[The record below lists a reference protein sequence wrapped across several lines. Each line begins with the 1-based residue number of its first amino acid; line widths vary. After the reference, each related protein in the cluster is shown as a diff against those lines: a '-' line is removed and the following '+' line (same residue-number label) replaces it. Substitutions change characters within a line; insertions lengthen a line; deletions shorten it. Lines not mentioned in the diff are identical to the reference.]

1 MLLWLFVIAVV
12 VFVVAYNTY
21 GKFMANIYGLS
32 DDNKTPAE
40 TMYDGVDYCPAHPAV
55 LLGHHFSSI
64 AGAGPITGP
73 ITAATQFGWLPTY
86 LWCVIGSAFLGGP
99 HDMGGLVAS
108 MRHEGK
114 SIGEVVDRWVGRRGK
129 ILFLL
134 FTILTIILVVAV
146 FLQLSADSFATDPAV
161 AFSSTLYIFMAVV
174 FGILIYR
181 MNCPLWLMTIIMVPI
196 ILYACWFGND
206 HRGISNIFSFSGNPA
221 LEFHTAAGGV
231 AVSSEE
237 QFETL
242 KASGD
247 EVLQDV
253 GNFKAYTD
261 AKKVLYTKNMEAW
274 RWVLVVYIILAST
287 LPVWLLLQP
296 RDYLAS
302 YFLYFAVIIGG
313 IGMVMGS
320 SNGLEVELEM
330 FRGFVG
336 KNAQGAEIPG
346 TYLWPM
352 LFITVAC
359 GALSGFHALVGSGT
373 TSKQIRKEKDAV
385 LVGYGAMLIEGIVA
399 TIAIGTVMIAAGGK
413 MIVNPTITYATGF
426 GRFASIIGIDP
437 IVGKSLGLLAMNS
450 FLLTSLDTATR
461 LGRYLIQELFNMKID
476 RYTSTG
482 FVVAAAM
489 GMLLMKTHNPQGV
502 EIPVWSALW
511 PMFGSAN
518 QLVGA
523 LVLLGVAVWVA
534 RGLKKPNQWLM
545 YPMWFMLLTTCA
557 ALVLMIKS
565 NLIDAAVPNW
575 LLGGLSIVL
584 LVLAIAM
591 VQQAFAVLKKDQAA

>member
-1 MLLWLFVIAVV
+1 MFAIAVV

-21 GKFMANIYGLS
+21 GKFMAGIYGLS
-32 DDNKTPAE
+32 NDNKTPAE
-40 TMYDGVDYCPAHPAV
+40 AMYDGVDYCPAHPAV

-73 ITAATQFGWLPTY
+73 ITAANIFGWLPTY

-114 SIGEVVDRWVGRRGK
+114 SIGEVVDRWIGRKGK

-146 FLQLSADSFATDPAV
+146 FLQLSANSFAADPAV
-161 AFSSTLYIFMAVV
+161 AFSSVLYIFMAVI
-174 FGILIYR
+174 FGVLIYR
-181 MNCPLWLMTIIMVPI
+181 MNFPLWLMTVIMVPI
-196 ILYACWFGND
+196 IIYACWFGNQNKVIY
-206 HRGISNIFSFSGNPA
+206 HMFSFSGNTA
-221 LEFHTAAGGV
+221 LEFHRAPDGSAIDSAEKFEAA
-231 AVSSEE
+231 
-237 QFETL
+237 
-242 KASGD
+242 KATD
-247 EVLQDV
+247 EVLKDV
-253 GNFKAYTD
+253 GTFEEYTA
-261 AKKVLYTKNMEAW
+261 AKKALNAKNMEAW
-274 RWVLVVYIILAST
+274 RWVLVVYIILASI

-302 YFLYFAVIIGG
+302 YFLYFAVIIGS
-313 IGMVMGS
+313 IGMVVGGS
-320 SNGLEVELEM
+320 HFEVKLPAFKSFIGANGD
-330 FRGFVG
+330 
-336 KNAQGAEIPG
+336 
-346 TYLWPM
+346 YLWPM

-399 TIAIGTVMIAAGGK
+399 TIAIGTIMVSGSMLGDP
-413 MIVNPTITYATGF
+413 MNTYATGF
-426 GRFASIIGIDP
+426 GRFAQIVGIDP
-437 IVGKSLGLLAMNS
+437 IIGKSLGLLALNS

-476 RYTSTG
+476 RYSATG
-482 FVVAAAM
+482 VVVVAAM
-489 GMLLMKTHNPQGV
+489 GMLLMKTHNTAGA

-523 LVLLGVAVWVA
+523 LVLLGVAVWVK
-534 RGLKKPNQWLM
+534 RGLKKRNDWLM
-545 YPMWFMLLTTCA
+545 YPMWFMLLTTLA
-557 ALVLMIKS
+557 ALGFMIKG
-565 NLIDAAVPNW
+565 NLVDAKVPNY

-584 LVLAIAM
+584 FLLALAM
-591 VQQAFAVLKKDQAA
+591 VQQAFSALKKDHTV

>member
-1 MLLWLFVIAVV
+1 V
-12 VFVVAYNTY
+12 VFVIAYNTY
-21 GKFMANIYGLS
+21 GKFMAGIYGLS
-32 DDNKTPAE
+32 DSNKTPAE
-40 TMYDGVDYCPAHPAV
+40 AMYDGVDYCPAHPAV

-99 HDMGGLVAS
+99 HDMGGLVSS

-114 SIGEVVDRWVGRRGK
+114 SVGEVVDRWIGRRGK

-134 FTILTIILVVAV
+134 FTIITITLVVAV

-161 AFSSTLYIFMAVV
+161 AFSSTLYIIMAVV

-196 ILYACWFGND
+196 IIYACWFGNG
-206 HRGISNIFSFSGNPA
+206 HRSIADLFSFSGNPA
-221 LEFHTAAGGV
+221 LEFHTGEKGAAV
-231 AVSSEE
+231 DSDEKFQA
-237 QFETL
+237 L

-247 EVLQDV
+247 EVLKDIPT
-253 GNFKAYTD
+253 FEAYTA
-261 AKKVLYTKNMEAW
+261 AKRALYTKNMEVW
-274 RWVLVVYIILAST
+274 RWILVVYIIAASV

-313 IGMVMGS
+313 IGMFLGS
-320 SNGLEVELEM
+320 SRGLEVQLEA
-330 FRGFVG
+330 FKGFIG
-336 KNAQGAEIPG
+336 KNAAGANVPG
-346 TYLWPM
+346 MYLWPM

-385 LVGYGAMLIEGIVA
+385 LVGYGAMMIEGVVA
-399 TIAIGTVMIAAGGK
+399 VIAIGTVMISGR
-413 MIVNPTITYATGF
+413 MIGNPTITYATGF
-426 GRFASIIGIDP
+426 GRFAEIVGIDP

-461 LGRYLIQELFNMKID
+461 LGRYLIQELFNMKVD
-476 RYTSTG
+476 RYSATG
-482 FVVAAAM
+482 VVVAAAM
-489 GMLLMKTHNPQGV
+489 GMLLMKTHDPAGN
-502 EIPVWSALW
+502 EIAVWSALW

-523 LVLLGVAVWVA
+523 LVLLAVAVWVA
-534 RGLKKPNQWLM
+534 RGLKKTNKWLM
-545 YPMWFMLLTTCA
+545 YPMWFMLVTTCG
-557 ALVLMIKS
+557 ALILMIKS
-565 NLIDAAVPNW
+565 NLVDAAVPNY
-575 LLGGLSIVL
+575 LLGGLSVVL
-584 LVLAIAM
+584 FVLALLM
-591 VQQAFAVLKKDQAA
+591 VQQAFAALKKDS

>member
-1 MLLWLFVIAVV
+1 MLLGLFAVAVV
-12 VFVVAYNTY
+12 VFVAAYFTY
-21 GKFMANIYGLS
+21 GKFMAGIYGLS
-32 DDNKTPAE
+32 DENKTPAE
-40 TMYDGVDYCPAHPAV
+40 AMYDGVDYVPAHPAV

-73 ITAATQFGWLPTY
+73 VTAANLFGWLPTY

-114 SIGEVVDRWVGRRGK
+114 SVGEVVDRWIGRRGK

-146 FLQLSADSFATDPAV
+146 FLQLSANSFAADPAV
-161 AFSSTLYIFMAVV
+161 AFSATLYIVMAVA

-181 MNCPLWLMTIIMVPI
+181 MNCPLWLMTVIMVPI
-196 ILYACWFGND
+196 IIYACWFGNE
-206 HRGISNIFSFSGNPA
+206 HPRFSHLFSFSGNPA
-221 LEFHTAAGGV
+221 LEYHTGIDSAEKFQAAKAADSILRDFDSFEAYTAAK
-231 AVSSEE
+231 
-237 QFETL
+237 
-242 KASGD
+242 KALS
-247 EVLQDV
+247 
-253 GNFKAYTD
+253 
-261 AKKVLYTKNMEAW
+261 TKNMEIW
-274 RWVLVVYIILAST
+274 RYILMFYIIAASI

-302 YFLYFAVIIGG
+302 YFLYFAVIIGS

-320 SNGLEVELEM
+320 GNGIEVKLPA
-330 FRGFVG
+330 FKNFVG
-336 KNAQGAEIPG
+336 GNGDW
-346 TYLWPM
+346 LWPM

-373 TSKQIRKEKDAV
+373 TSKQIRKEKDAL
-385 LVGYGAMLIEGIVA
+385 LVGYGAMLIEGVVA
-399 TIAIGTVMIAAGGK
+399 VIAIGTIMISGG
-413 MIVNPTITYATGF
+413 MVGDPMNTYATGF
-426 GRFASIIGIDP
+426 GRFAGIIGIDP
-437 IVGKSLGLLAMNS
+437 KVGKSLGLLALNS

-461 LGRYLIQELFNMKID
+461 LGRYLIQELFNMKVD
-476 RYTSTG
+476 RYSATG
-482 FVVAAAM
+482 VVVAGAM
-489 GMLLMKTHNPQGV
+489 GMLLVKTHNTAGV

-523 LVLLGVAVWVA
+523 LVLLGVAVWVKRA
-534 RGLKKPNQWLM
+534 LKKRNDWLM
-545 YPMWFMLLTTCA
+545 YPMWFMLITTLA
-557 ALVLMIKS
+557 ALVFMIKG
-565 NLIDAAVPNW
+565 NLIDAKVPNY

-584 LVLAIAM
+584 FALAIAV
-591 VQQAFAVLKKDQAA
+591 VQQAFSALGKASLDKKDA